1 MNANQQY
8 RLDQLHRE
16 DVMRRAR
23 RQQLSQKALDNRP
36 KTRRA
41 YNVALMTLLQSLFR

>member
-16 DVMRRAR
+16 DVMRQAR
-23 RQQLSQKALDNRP
+23 RQQLIQKALDNRP

-41 YNVALMTLLQSLFR
+41 YVTLMTLLQSLFR